1 MSYILEALKEIEREE
16 AGRTPLTDIREGV
29 VTEVPLRQ
37 RWFKKPVSAAILTV
51 IFAAGLCLGVLL
63 TRDSNENR
71 SYQQVSDQKLK
82 PPVYKEKHST
92 KPVYQQDTEN
102 LDIKET
108 IGIPIATLRDEIKE
122 KVAVKELERPSQ
134 KPESEGLSAEKDGLI
149 KMDSRIPAPT
159 TEIVGHQTEI
169 KTEISEEA
177 GIKASDVQQKT
188 TPSSTLESGTLSQDD
203 ERIPDVRIRGIFHVG
218 AENPENLAIVQLDNG
233 KKYTVH
239 EGDTFSNIK
248 VIRIFPKH
256 LQLQYEG
263 RTFETRMY

>member
-16 AGRTPLTDIREGV
+16 AGRTPLTSIRESV
-29 VTEVPLRQ
+29 VTEVPLKQ
-37 RWFKKPVSAAILTV
+37 RWFKKPLSATILTV

-82 PPVYKEKHST
+82 PPMYKEEDST

-108 IGIPIATLRDEIKE
+108 IGIPIAGLRDEIKE
-122 KVAVKELERPSQ
+122 KVAVKGLEGPSQ
-134 KPESEGLSAEKDGLI
+134 KLESEGLSPAKDGLI
-149 KMDSRIPAPT
+149 GMDSHIPAPT
-159 TEIVGHQTEI
+159 SEILGQQTEI
-169 KTEISEEA
+169 KTEISKEA
-177 GIKASDVQQKT
+177 SIKASDVQQKT
-188 TPSSTLESGTLSQDD
+188 TPSSTSEPGTLSQDD
-203 ERIPDVRIRGIFHVG
+203 ERVPNIWIRGIFHVG
-218 AENPENLAIVQLDNG
+218 EGNPENLAIVQLDNG
-233 KKYTVH
+233 KKYRIH

-263 RTFETRMY
+263 KTFETKMY